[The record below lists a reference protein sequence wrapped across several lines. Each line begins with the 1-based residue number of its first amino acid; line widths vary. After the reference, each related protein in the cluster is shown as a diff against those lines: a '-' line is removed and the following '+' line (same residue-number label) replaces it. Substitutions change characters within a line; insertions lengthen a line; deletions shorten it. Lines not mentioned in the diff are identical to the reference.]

1 MGCGLRY
8 FNQLIQAVGLLLVSC
23 NTQAEPL
30 RVITLSP
37 SLTEL
42 VYAIGAGDTLV
53 GVIEGSDYPD
63 DALNLPIVGNYH
75 SINIEVI
82 LSLKPDLVLTWASG
96 NSKQQLN
103 RLSALGIASFSAQE
117 GRLDQLP
124 QTLRSLGKRLNHEH
138 EAEQGAQEFE
148 RELQQ
153 LRQQYSQQQ
162 PLTVFFPIS
171 VDPLMSFAPSSWMN
185 QQLEICG
192 LQNIVDT
199 TPVSYPILSWEFLLL
214 ENPELIISND
224 PIYWQRY
231 PQLNAVQQQQF
242 IHVNPDYLH
251 RLTPR
256 TLLGVRSLCEQ
267 ADIFRKKKR
276 LQTL

>member
-1 MGCGLRY
+1 MRY